1 MHRSCARPPLGGS
14 GCSLPGVPLS
24 LLQVRPL
31 IVLLV
36 LVTGLVVREQRVL
49 VPRWRIQWRRLVREE
64 VRTHPGW
71 RVGHLLADRV
81 AVHRAGRPQ
90 SGRAGGIAPGA

>member
-1 MHRSCARPPLGGS
+1 MHSSRARPPLGGS

-24 LLQVRPL
+24 LLRVRPL

-36 LVTGLVVREQRVL
+36 LVTGVVVREQRVL
-49 VPRWRIQWRRLVREE
+49 VPRWRIQWGCLVRGE
-64 VRTHPGW
+64 VRTHPG
-71 RVGHLLADRV
+71 RQVGYLLPDRV

-90 SGRAGGIAPGA
+90 SV

>member
-1 MHRSCARPPLGGS
+1 MHRSRARPPLGGS

-24 LLQVRPL
+24 LLRVRPL

-49 VPRWRIQWRRLVREE
+49 VPRWRIQWRRLVRGE
-64 VRTHPGW
+64 VRTHPGR
-71 RVGHLLADRV
+71 RVGYLLPDRV

-90 SGRAGGIAPGA
+90 SG